1 MLSWLF
7 LGLICVVFATIAF
20 VGWQKWIA
28 PWRHIEQLVRQ
39 IAGGEQPRTFLV
51 GGGTL
56 ARRVGLA
63 LEIIF
68 RRQQPLNQ
76 QITGRESGTQ
86 AILGAMQDGLLV
98 VDTRRHITLM
108 NRTFEDLFKLRDGA
122 VGAPLLETVRH
133 ATLDRLIA
141 ETLRTGKPM
150 RGELMLT
157 ESKTNERHVEVSAVP
172 MKDDADV
179 TTGAV
184 VLFHD
189 ITELKRIDQ
198 IRRDFVAN
206 VS

>member
-1 MLSWLF
+1 MSWLF
-7 LGLICVVFATIAF
+7 LSAICLVLATIALAT
-20 VGWQKWIA
+20 WRKWIA

-63 LEIIF
+63 LESIF
-68 RRQQPLNQ
+68 RRQQQLSQ

-86 AILGAMQDGLLV
+86 AILGAMQDGLLA

-108 NRTFEDLFKLRDGA
+108 NRTFGDLFELRDGA

-141 ETLRTGKPM
+141 ETLRTGK
-150 RGELMLT
+150 RSE
-157 ESKTNERHVEVSAVP
+157 ERRVGKECRS
-172 MKDDADV
+172 
-179 TTGAV
+179 
-184 VLFHD
+184 
-189 ITELKRIDQ
+189 
-198 IRRDFVAN
+198 RRAPED
-206 VS
+206 